1 MVAAGAEAGVVR
13 QGVVD
18 PPDARGDPVGE
29 DDVDG
34 VVAAREEQRQHARH
48 RRAERQPVQ
57 QEPPPGRICEERE
70 DIVHQNHINKLLKY
84 FKSY

>member
-1 MVAAGAEAGVVR
+1 M
-13 QGVVD
+13 VD

-57 QEPPPGRICEERE
+57 QEPPPGRICGERD
-70 DIVHQNHINKLLKY
+70 DIVQRRRSPSPKASRFSRNLGGVEGNHL
-84 FKSY
+84 